1 MDITPDPSYYRAM
14 DPDMAL
20 GSDLS
25 MASGSTSYPD
35 QYDSCRGMVLRHQG
49 GLRWLTRL
57 QPCAWL
63 LVVAGTIDIDSDPGC
78 CRAIDADMA
87 LSSSLS
93 LDDTMAPVIAQ
104 AMSNSMALAVASP
117 SDIHLAVV
125 VAPTLG
131 IHVVSGGLMGHRH
144 QYRAWLK
151 QSHGPRHAP
160 REEPGFRCHYGP
172 RWLYK
177 PRGSV
182 WPPSSM
188 GPDIK
193 YPWHLHGL

>member
-1 MDITPDPSYYRAM
+1 MNISPDPSHYRAI

-20 GSDLS
+20 GSDPS

-35 QYDSCRGMVLRHQG
+35 QYDSCSSMVLRHQG
-49 GLRWLTRL
+49 VLRWLTRP
-57 QPCAWL
+57 QSATWL
-63 LVVAGTIDIDSDPGC
+63 LVVTGTTDIGSDPGC
-78 CRAIDADMA
+78 CRVTDADMA
-87 LSSSLS
+87 LSISLG
-93 LDDTMAPVIAQ
+93 LDDTMAPVRAQ
-104 AMSNSMALAVASP
+104 AMSNSMALAVARP
-117 SDIHLAVV
+117 SGIHLTAVV
-125 VAPTLG
+125 ALTLG
-131 IHVVSGGLMGHRH
+131 IHVVSGGLRGHGH

-160 REEPGFRCHYGP
+160 REEPGCRCHYGP

-182 WPPSSM
+182 WPPSSI